1 MKLNSLE
8 VFKNFEKM
16 FTAGGGGGGGCK
28 SLFSCGKV
36 LNFQGISGSLILA
49 KPFYIFNLCRKSPS
63 DVGA

>member
-16 FTAGGGGGGGCK
+16 FTAGGGCK